1 MQHFISRLEKGE
13 IPTNKRKKKGQ
24 EIIAI
29 SNVKEKPEHDEP
41 DIAGD

>member
-13 IPTNKRKKKGQ
+13 IPTNKRKNGQ

-29 SNVKEKPEHDEP
+29 SNVKERPEHDEP